1 MASSKVEVAEI
12 IRELAQRWNPIDR
25 GRVGGVL
32 ELLSDDDWRRAHQVD
47 FALSEADLE
56 ELFEDNV
63 VFVGGQVFIVSE
75 MVIEA
80 GLLWDVTHSGVTV
93 MFGKGD
99 LLEEGDRILIEGNDN
114 GYEDGDIFVWSIDI
128 FD

>member
-1 MASSKVEVAEI
+1 MASSRVEV
-12 IRELAQRWNPIDR
+12 RESLREKVRQWNPIDR
-25 GRVGGVL
+25 GRAGGVIA
-32 ELLSDDDWRRAHQVD
+32 LLSDDDWRRAHQVD

-63 VFVGGQVFIVSE
+63 VFVSGEVFIVRE